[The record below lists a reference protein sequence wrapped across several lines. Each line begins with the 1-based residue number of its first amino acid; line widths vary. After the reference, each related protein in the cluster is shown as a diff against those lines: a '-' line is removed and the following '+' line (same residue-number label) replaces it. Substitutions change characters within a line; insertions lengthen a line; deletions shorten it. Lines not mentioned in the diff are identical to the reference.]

1 MSRDDPAAAIRTR
14 MNLSE
19 WAILIA
25 LSILWGGSF
34 FFIDVA
40 VQTVPPFTLVFL
52 RVALAALALFAFLR
66 VRGPLPRFGGSTLSA
81 FAVMGLLNNV
91 VPFSLFAW
99 GQTQIGGGLASILN
113 ATTPIWG
120 VIVAHLATSD
130 ERMTPSKLVGI
141 MAGFAGVAVMIGP
154 DLLQSVGGNVL
165 AQLACVAAALCYA
178 LAGVYGR
185 RFRRLGIDPAQVSAG
200 QLAAAALLLL
210 PAAALI
216 DRPWRL
222 AAPPLDAWAA
232 ILALALLSTTFAY
245 VLYFRLIATAGA
257 TNALLVTF
265 LIPVT
270 AILLGVSL
278 LGERLEPRALAG
290 MALIAA
296 GLACI
301 DGRLLRLRTASRS
314 PG

>member
-1 MSRDDPAAAIRTR
+1 

-52 RVALAALALFAFLR
+52 RVALASLTLFAFLR
-66 VRGPLPRFGGSTLSA
+66 LRGPLPRFGASTLSA

-130 ERMTPSKLVGI
+130 ERMTPSKLVGVI
-141 MAGFAGVAVMIGP
+141 AGFAGVAVMIGP
-154 DLLQSVGGNVL
+154 DLLRSVGGNVL

-185 RFRRLGIDPAQVSAG
+185 RFRRLGIDPAQVSTG

-210 PAAALI
+210 PVTALV
-216 DRPWRL
+216 DRPWQL
-222 AAPPLDAWAA
+222 AAPPLEAWAA
-232 ILALALLSTTFAY
+232 ILGLALLSTTFAY

-270 AILLGVSL
+270 AILLGVTL